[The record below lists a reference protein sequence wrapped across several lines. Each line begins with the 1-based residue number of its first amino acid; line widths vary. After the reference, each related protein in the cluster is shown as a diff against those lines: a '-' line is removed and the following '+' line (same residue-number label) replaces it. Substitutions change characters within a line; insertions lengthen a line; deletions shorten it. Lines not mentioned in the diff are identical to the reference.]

1 MADRKLVP
9 KTAINR
15 GPPGEEPIELDPNAP
30 QTLESG
36 AGDSSASDMDS
47 NVGGAFASAGLDS
60 GGAVGVRRGV
70 SVGRPGFEYEE
81 TRRGETTDDLPDPE
95 ERERSLEDV
104 AEVPAWANAQR
115 PQE

>member
-9 KTAINR
+9 RTAPDR
-15 GPPGEEPIELDPNAP
+15 GPPGEKPIELDSNDPE
-30 QTLESG
+30 TLESAG
-36 AGDSSASDMDS
+36 GDSSAWDMDS
-47 NVGGAFASAGLDS
+47 NVGGAAASAGLDS

-70 SVGRPGFEYEE
+70 SVGRPGYEYEQ
-81 TRRGETTDDLPDPE
+81 TQRGETTDDIAD

-104 AEVPAWANAQR
+104 AEVPAWADAQR